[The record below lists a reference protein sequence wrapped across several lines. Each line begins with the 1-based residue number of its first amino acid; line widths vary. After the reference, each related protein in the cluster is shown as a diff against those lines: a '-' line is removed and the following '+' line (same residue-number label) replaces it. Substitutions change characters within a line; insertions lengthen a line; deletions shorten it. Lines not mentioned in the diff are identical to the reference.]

1 MKEKTMPPKT
11 LKEYGLEFIN
21 EMAKDREVSQQEI
34 GVAISG
40 AKSSLVN
47 LGIQHFSYKDLEDF
61 VKNIRKETLRVVDG
75 ELTRITIKSL
85 GRIRKIIQSDDK
97 FLEEVTT
104 SDVEE
109 QIQGLETDNKK
120 LKDQIKE
127 KNAQLSQLE
136 NERDENRIYFEKNK
150 DKLNQQDVEMKRLQF
165 QLQSINEQ
173 EKLTQK
179 RIQEV
184 SSELASKTALIEKL
198 KENEKIHEKDIE
210 EALSSV
216 AESYQIQ
223 EDYYARMLE
232 ESIQQ
237 RLKQVHQDYNLEI
250 EEMQTRLKNEIQ
262 HHEEDTKQHKTT
274 VSRLQEAITMSEEEQ
289 RVLQEKLTKVYDET
303 SKRNL
308 LMDYTRRLL
317 STHPLYASVLI
328 LLNLGGSL
336 DLSTLAMSVGAHP
349 IKLKQ
354 MLGDLVAKNL
364 ITINTDDPPIV
375 TAVMDTN

>member
-1 MKEKTMPPKT
+1 MPPKT